1 MCLSLYTCVYASSE
15 TQGQSVRSP
24 AKTARRNFSTWLPDP
39 GFWPRMTF
47 MLITV
52 ITDCKSHFLPFYSE
66 HGARFSSD
74 YFAHLL
80 NIQTIHIAAVWFS
93 SLVMRLSLLV
103 SFYHATTPACH
114 FCYLSWSSELV
125 YKVIKRTRDKNMLQ
139 RFGGKVC
146 VGARWPIW
154 PKHIPIFR
162 AWSD

>member
-1 MCLSLYTCVYASSE
+1 MCLSLYACVYASSE
-15 TQGQSVRSP
+15 TQGQSFGS
-24 AKTARRNFSTWLPDP
+24 AEMARRKYSTWLPAP
-39 GFWPRMTF
+39 GSWPRMTSVL
-47 MLITV
+47 MTV

-93 SLVMRLSLLV
+93 SLVMRLRLPV

-125 YKVIKRTRDKNMLQ
+125 YKVIKRTKDKSMLQ
-139 RFGGKVC
+139 RYGGKVC
-146 VGARWPIW
+146 VRTRWPIFS
-154 PKHIPIFR
+154 ISI
-162 AWSD
+162 AWGD